1 MAAINDS
8 VRVRGADSAGRL
20 ALGPLTLDLHRD
32 LLLDENGRPLELRPQ
47 AFEVL
52 RLLAANA
59 GQLVSKDELMA
70 TVWPG
75 VVVTDDSLVQAVSD
89 LRRALNDA
97 GHRIVRTVP
106 RRGYTL
112 VADARVE
119 TAPAPALAPSA
130 SSALPAGPAATE
142 RTPDSRRV
150 TWSWAAAAAV
160 VVAVAAWVAAP
171 TLHSARDATAMA
183 DAARQAMPDRPSI
196 AVLAFR
202 DPRATTDG
210 GLLARGLAES
220 IVAELARNVDLR
232 VVSAHSSF
240 ALAGSGLP
248 AAEIGRRLRSRYLV
262 DGTVQRDGESL
273 RVDVEMVDSQDGHLV
288 WSSQRVVESGG
299 VLTQRDDL
307 VRRIAG
313 SVHSRL
319 RQSEER
325 RALARPPKN
334 LDVYAMTLRAVALKH
349 RFQPDATREARS
361 LLEKAIAS
369 DPDYAPAWLYLAMVN
384 ALDSLL
390 RLTGEWHPGRYD
402 EMILQAQ
409 RAIELDPQLP
419 MAYFALALA
428 QAEGRQ
434 FEAALGNAQRCAALG
449 PGDADCMQYIAA
461 IQIRMGRGG
470 PALAQIE
477 QAIDLSPIPPPWIHV
492 SHAGALWLQ
501 QRNEQAVHAADECL
515 QQAPRYLGC
524 RRFRLVA
531 LAELGRLDEARQ
543 EAVRIRDQFPQADLA
558 WMVSHFTDDAAEA
571 RQRIAAATLAADLPA
586 AAPPPASGSG
596 RTHER

>member
-1 MAAINDS
+1 MTPINDS

-20 ALGPLTLDLHRD
+20 LLGRLTLDTHRD
-32 LLLDENGRPLELRPQ
+32 LLLDENGQPLELRPQ

-59 GQLVSKDELMA
+59 GQLVTKDELMA

-89 LRRALNDA
+89 VRRALDDA

-119 TAPAPALAPSA
+119 TAPAPAPSTLPT
-130 SSALPAGPAATE
+130 LPAEPAATG
-142 RTPDSRRV
+142 RRPDSHRFA
-150 TWSWAAAAAV
+150 WSWAAVAAV
-160 VVAVAAWVAAP
+160 AVAVAAWVAAT
-171 TLHSARDATAMA
+171 TLHSARDANAMA
-183 DAARQAMPDRPSI
+183 DATRQAMPDRPSI

-248 AAEIGRRLRSRYLV
+248 AAEIGRLLRSRYLV

-299 VLTQRDDL
+299 VLAQRDDL

-390 RLTGEWHPGRYD
+390 RLTGEWHPGRYG

-470 PALAQIE
+470 PALARIE

-501 QRNEQAVHAADECL
+501 QRNEEAVRAADECL

-543 EAVRIRDQFPQADLA
+543 EGVRIRDQFPQADLA
-558 WMVSHFTDDAAEA
+558 WMVGHFTDDAAEA
-571 RQRIAAATLAADLPA
+571 RQRIAAATLAADLLA
-586 AAPPPASGSG
+586 AAPPPLNAVT
-596 RTHER
+596 RH